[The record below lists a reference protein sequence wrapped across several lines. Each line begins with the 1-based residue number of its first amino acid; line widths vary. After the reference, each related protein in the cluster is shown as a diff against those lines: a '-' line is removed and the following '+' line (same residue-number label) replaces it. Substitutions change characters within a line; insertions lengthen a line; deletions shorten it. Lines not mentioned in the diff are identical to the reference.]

1 MFVGHNPMCVS
12 TLALAALGSSG
23 HFKSPLCGLAI
34 SVMPGFQIA
43 FPCIIP
49 RPNFF
54 DVFKNK
60 KMLKTSLNLMVSFKT
75 SVDH

>member
-1 MFVGHNPMCVS
+1 MFIGHNPTCVS

-49 RPNFF
+49 QPNFF
-54 DVFKNK
+54 DVFKE
-60 KMLKTSLNLMVSFKT
+60 
-75 SVDH
+75 